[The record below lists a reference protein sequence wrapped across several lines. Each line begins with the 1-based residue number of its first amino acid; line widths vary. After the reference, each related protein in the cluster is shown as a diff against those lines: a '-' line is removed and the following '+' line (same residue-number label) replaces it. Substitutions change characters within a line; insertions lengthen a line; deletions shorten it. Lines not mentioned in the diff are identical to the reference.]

1 MISHAICTHVPDM
14 PGATHGIEG
23 RGRRVIG
30 FHTYVHRYTYT
41 SYMLLNMDQ
50 SRGGQK
56 GWGFIHIRYT
66 YVIYSYM
73 HLNMDQRWA
82 EVLGLHTYTCI
93 RRTCF

>member
-50 SRGGQK
+50 RWVSYILVTRTSYTRTCNETWIRGDQK
-56 GWGFIHIRYT
+56 G
-66 YVIYSYM
+66 
-73 HLNMDQRWA
+73 
-82 EVLGLHTYTCI
+82 
-93 RRTCF
+93 

>member
-50 SRGGQK
+50 
-56 GWGFIHIRYT
+56 
-66 YVIYSYM
+66 
-73 HLNMDQRWA
+73 RWA
-82 EVLGLHTYTCI
+82 EELGLHTYTCTSYMLLNI
-93 RRTCF
+93 DQS

>member
-41 SYMLLNMDQ
+41 SCMLLNMDQ

-82 EVLGLHTYTCI
+82 EGL
-93 RRTCF
+93 